1 MRSFRELWLWLGG
14 LFLALVPFLAAIAI
28 SYFLK
33 DSRYSLFGNF
43 WMLAA
48 CVSFLVAFGCFF
60 GVIAGWRF
68 PPWARPG
75 FPDIRVQIHGTG
87 LIHTE
92 REAGT
97 GMDVPARLLSFH
109 ARFVNSGTQQH
120 ASLTVL
126 LYIKLIPG
134 SWGRAGE
141 AACPPPDWTLSPSL
155 SLNPIGMPFA
165 LAPGEEI
172 AGHLVYEI
180 PGYYLD
186 KIADPTDARL
196 EILDHV
202 TGKRMSIRAE
212 MGDFDKSQMTASSGG
227 AEVLGPEYE
236 DIAGDAVPALPRLPA
251 APAEQG

>member
-28 SYFLK
+28 AYFLK
-33 DSRYSLFGNF
+33 DQRYSLFGNF

-97 GMDVPARLLSFH
+97 GIDVPARLLSFH
-109 ARFVNSGTQQH
+109 ARFVNSETQQH

-126 LYIKLIPG
+126 LYVKLVPG

-141 AACPPPDWTLSPSL
+141 AACPPPDWALSPSL
-155 SLNPIGMPFA
+155 SLSPIGMPFA
-165 LAPGEEI
+165 LAPGEAI

-196 EILDHV
+196 EILDHA

-236 DIAGDAVPALPRLPA
+236 DIAGDAVPAQLRLPA
-251 APAEQG
+251 APAEQS

>member
-14 LFLALVPFLAAIAI
+14 LFLALAPFLAAIAI
-28 SYFLK
+28 AYFLK
-33 DSRYSLFGNF
+33 DPRYSLFSNF
-43 WMLAA
+43 WMVAA
-48 CVSFLVAFGCFF
+48 WVSFLVAFGCFF
-60 GVIAGWRF
+60 GAIARWRF
-68 PPWARPG
+68 PPWAKPG
-75 FPDIRVQIHGTG
+75 FPDIGVQIYGTG
-87 LIHTE
+87 LIDTE

-97 GMDVPARLLSFH
+97 GMDVPARLRSFH
-109 ARFVNSGTQQH
+109 ARFVNSEAEQH

-126 LYIKLIPG
+126 LYVKLIPG

-155 SLNPIGMPFA
+155 SLSPIAMPFA
-165 LAPGEEI
+165 LPPGEAM

-186 KIADPTDARL
+186 KIADPMDARL
-196 EILDHV
+196 ELLDHV
-202 TGKRMSIRAE
+202 TGKRVSLGAE
-212 MGDFDKSQMTASSGG
+212 IGDFDKSQMTASSGG

-236 DIAGDAVPALPRLPA
+236 DKAGDAGPALLMLPS